1 MKGPRAEK
9 DRVGRTSTIAG
20 RLRSVLAV
28 VLSALLV
35 TGSLPAA
42 ALAAAGP
49 EEATESAD
57 SDLLESQ
64 ATLLGEEE
72 LGVVQVELEHDFT
85 AAVATDG
92 SLWTWGHNDSGELGN
107 GTKEDNPVPVKIMDD
122 VASVA
127 LAKSNGAAIKTD
139 GSLWMWGN
147 NSWGQLGNL
156 DPDPSGSDP
165 TPRKVMDDVASVRF
179 HGDFTVSALKE
190 DGSLWMWGRNTSG
203 RLGNG
208 SWDDSAAPTKILD
221 GVATVESSASTTAAI
236 KTDGSLWMWGDNS
249 HGQLGTGTLTKSY
262 APVKVMD
269 DVAWVSPGNMTAALK
284 TDGTLWTWGRNEY
297 GMLGNGTTADS
308 CHPTKVM
315 GDVSSASISGINGAA
330 VKTDGSLWTW
340 GSNNYGQL
348 GRGGETSTP
357 GKVMGGV
364 SQAFMEDSLTS
375 AALATDGTLWMW
387 GLNDRGQAG
396 NGRTGGSVRSPAEVI
411 EGISWAQGPIGSRN
425 AVVLSDGSL
434 WLWGAN
440 NSGGIGNGSTEDCPA
455 PVRVLDDVVSV
466 TLESAGTSAAIQ
478 TDGSL
483 WMWGHNKYGQVGGGT
498 KTDRTTP
505 VKIKIDSLSTEPDAP
520 LDPDNPGNPGGITPT
535 KEFRIGTHS
544 NSFVHSNTGTGENVG
559 FAGVDDYSLSASSHE
574 ALANLCSSAGVLNTV
589 KERESSEWNGSCYGI
604 AATMGLTYEGILPL
618 SSISSGGNT
627 YFSLALPCQD
637 EKLLDAITFYQ
648 LSQFVDTGG
657 DDFAAIESTTRPSF
671 IEGLVNYRGKNG
683 ELQDFLEAIVET
695 PEDGSVRMLE
705 YFYSD
710 SGHAILVIGATYDER
725 NDRYI
730 VKLYDENTVPR
741 GKKGAEEGI
750 FTIMIVDGDFSGFE
764 IIGND
769 SKVIADETTY
779 TAMHL
784 LDLDRL
790 PKYGATAAS
799 AAGTLATEEESD
811 SVTIEL
817 ALNMPVE
824 VTNSLGETL
833 RYDGNR
839 LSGDLEVIDISTV
852 AGNQGSVLVI
862 ETTPSERF
870 TFSSPG
876 GTLDASAY
884 DAQGEFCSV
893 SGEGIDA
900 ATVSW
905 GESLAIRGDES
916 YELEAFLSTDR
927 LVSDSETGLLSISGN
942 ASGEVSLTKDGEGIS
957 ISGEIGGATLASHES
972 GRVYESEGVDVTTPI
987 RVDHE
992 TLAAGDSPDWTSP
1005 YPDVRE
1011 GDWYW
1016 DAMMFAD
1023 TSGTMTGYA
1032 NGTFGPADPVS
1043 RAQMATVLWRLA
1055 DEPDS
1060 DAPLL
1065 PDCDPESFY
1074 AAPVSWA
1081 LGTGVFSGYES
1092 GLFGPADSLT
1102 REQAA
1107 TVLWRRAGEPEG
1119 EADLSDFPDAESVSA
1134 FAREAMRW
1142 AVSEHVITGTGK
1154 GTLDPTG
1161 TCSRAEL
1168 ATILMRMDEA
1178 GKL

>member
-1 MKGPRAEK
+1 MKE
-9 DRVGRTSTIAG
+9 VE
-20 RLRSVLAV
+20 SVFHSG
-28 VLSALLV
+28 SA
-35 TGSLPAA
+35 
-42 ALAAAGP
+42 
-49 EEATESAD
+49 
-57 SDLLESQ
+57 
-64 ATLLGEEE
+64 
-72 LGVVQVELEHDFT
+72 T
-85 AAVATDG
+85 AAILRDG
-92 SLWTWGHNDSGELGN
+92 SLWTWGQSHNHQLGN
-107 GTKEDNPVPVKIMDD
+107 GTDEHFSTGTSWQSSEPTEILSD
-122 VASVA
+122 VRYVNLGKDTPSPHQAC
-127 LAKSNGAAIKTD
+127 AAIK
-139 GSLWMWGN
+139 N
-147 NSWGQLGNL
+147 
-156 DPDPSGSDP
+156 
-165 TPRKVMDDVASVRF
+165 
-179 HGDFTVSALKE
+179 
-190 DGSLWMWGRNTSG
+190 
-203 RLGNG
+203 
-208 SWDDSAAPTKILD
+208 
-221 GVATVESSASTTAAI
+221 
-236 KTDGSLWMWGDNS
+236 
-249 HGQLGTGTLTKSY
+249 
-262 APVKVMD
+262 
-269 DVAWVSPGNMTAALK
+269 
-284 TDGTLWTWGRNEY
+284 
-297 GMLGNGTTADS
+297 
-308 CHPTKVM
+308 
-315 GDVSSASISGINGAA
+315 
-330 VKTDGSLWTW
+330 
-340 GSNNYGQL
+340 
-348 GRGGETSTP
+348 
-357 GKVMGGV
+357 
-364 SQAFMEDSLTS
+364 
-375 AALATDGTLWMW
+375 DGTLWMW
-387 GLNDRGQAG
+387 G
-396 NGRTGGSVRSPAEVI
+396 T
-411 EGISWAQGPIGSRN
+411 
-425 AVVLSDGSL
+425 
-434 WLWGAN
+434 N
-440 NSGGIGNGSTEDCPA
+440 N
-455 PVRVLDDVVSV
+455 
-466 TLESAGTSAAIQ
+466 
-478 TDGSL
+478 
-483 WMWGHNKYGQVGGGT
+483 YGQVGTGT
-498 KTDRTTP
+498 TDEVLKP
-505 VKIKIDSLSTEPDAP
+505 VKILDNVRSVELGNDRTAAVLEDGSLLMWGLLDAGLVTKPTKVFDNVKSCALAPTSNNAAILEDDSLWVWGRNIDGSLGSDRGTIHSPTKLLEDVQSVQLEKYNSFILMNDGSLLTLGSNNHGLLGEGNEDLRASRSNPVAVLDNVQTFYADCYHVAALLKNGSVMMWGDNYVNGVSNLGDGTTKECRTAPVEILNDVRLASFSLFNSIAVQNDGSVWIWGSWAGMVNPSLPIEIEFDFPSTEPDAP

-574 ALANLCSSAGVLNTV
+574 ALADLCSSAGVLNTV

-862 ETTPSERF
+862 ETTPSERL

-972 GRVYESEGVDVTTPI
+972 GRVYESKGVDVTTPI

-1043 RAQMATVLWRLA
+1043 RAQMATVIWRLA